1 MIWVTINGH
10 VKCHIVTA
18 LCTVYRCC
26 RQKPCNSILFNFEC
40 FFKGILSYN
49 YRTNIMSSRVR
60 TTAWLS
66 FHHAQFQLNLAVL
79 AHYWPKRK
87 KVQNSFS
94 KFYYRQPGWIR
105 TDEVNRDRGG
115 ESRNGAW
122 ARRDT
127 DKMSLP
133 ARARHPD
140 TSLYWFT
147 SSVPIHPCCRYILS
161 F

>member
-1 MIWVTINGH
+1 MLLSSNARFRIWS
-10 VKCHIVTA
+10 
-18 LCTVYRCC
+18 L
-26 RQKPCNSILFNFEC
+26 ILIYELV
-40 FFKGILSYN
+40 IWTLSYN

-79 AHYWPKRK
+79 AHYWPKQK

-122 ARRDT
+122 AGRDT
-127 DKMSLP
+127 DKMSLSAW
-133 ARARHPD
+133 ARRPD
-140 TSLYWFT
+140 SPRLSQSTP
-147 SSVPIHPCCRYILS
+147 VAGILLLITVNRGELGQTVWIRTGRAL
-161 F
+161 